1 MEQNNKY
8 ISVSY
13 ALYDTTE
20 GKSELVEQTTDD
32 RKFIFI
38 SGMGVTLPAFENAI
52 ADLAQGEQFDFTLT
66 PEEAYGERYE
76 ERVIELDKGIFCI
89 NGQFD
94 AQHVQVGAIIPLQN
108 QDGNRFNGV
117 VLAITDNKVK
127 IDLNHPLAGKTLNF
141 KGTIEEVR
149 EATAEEISK
158 MAQMLSGEGGCN
170 GSCGNCGEGG
180 CGNGSCGEGGCGS
193 CH

>member
-1 MEQNNKY
+1 
-8 ISVSY
+8 
-13 ALYDTTE
+13 
-20 GKSELVEQTTDD
+20 
-32 RKFIFI
+32 
-38 SGMGVTLPAFENAI
+38 MGVTLPAFENAI

-117 VLAITDNKVK
+117 VLSITDSKVK

-141 KGTIEEVR
+141 KGTVEEIR

-158 MAQMLSGEGGCN
+158 MAQMISGEGGCGGCN
-170 GSCGNCGEGG
+170 GSCGEGG
-180 CGNGSCGEGGCGS
+180 CGNGSCGEGGCGG

>member
-20 GKSELVEQTTDD
+20 GKSELVEQTTDEQ
-32 RKFIFI
+32 KFIFI

-52 ADLAQGEQFDFTLT
+52 AGLAQGEQFDFTLT
-66 PEEAYGERYE
+66 PEEAYGERFE
-76 ERVIELDKGIFCI
+76 ERIIELDKGVFCI

-108 QDGNRFNGV
+108 EDGNRFNGV
-117 VLAITDNKVK
+117 VLAITDQKVK

-141 KGTIEEVR
+141 KGVIEESR

-158 MAQMLSGEGGCN
+158 MAQMLSGEGGCGGCN
-170 GSCGNCGEGG
+170 GSCGEGG
-180 CGNGSCGEGGCGS
+180 CNNGSCGEGGCGN

>member
-117 VLAITDNKVK
+117 VLSITDSKVK

-141 KGTIEEVR
+141 KGTVEEIR

-158 MAQMLSGEGGCN
+158 MAQMISGEGGCGGCN
-170 GSCGNCGEGG
+170 GSCGEGG
-180 CGNGSCGEGGCGS
+180 CGNGSCGEGGCGG